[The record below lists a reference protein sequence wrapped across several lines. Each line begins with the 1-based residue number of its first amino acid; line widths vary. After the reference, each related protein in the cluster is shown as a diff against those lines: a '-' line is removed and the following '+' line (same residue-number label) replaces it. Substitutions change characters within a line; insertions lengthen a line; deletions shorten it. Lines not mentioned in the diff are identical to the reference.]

1 MVPQIRIHN
10 TFQIWKIRFDQSF
23 YLARQSVGMVPE
35 MAVRS
40 KPVSKSNISKMVL
53 VVDEIPW
60 INLQMV
66 QHLQTILYRVSLE
79 QPDEPWSLRNDLNH
93 QVQVASDIPKA
104 HVSIE
109 LVEDTYHNFLFVECD
124 SDWVTRTQFI
134 RRNSS
139 WIPDSVG
146 VKGIPFLY
154 NIDLEFE
161 LLGFAF
167 LQTCLGTA
175 FSIRPTWCI
184 CHRFFSNSI
193 KGMQRQGTM

>member
-1 MVPQIRIHN
+1 MVPLIRIHN

-40 KPVSKSNISKMVL
+40 KSVSKSNISKMVS

-109 LVEDTYHNFLFVECD
+109 LVEDTYHNFLSVECD
-124 SDWVTRTQFI
+124 SDWVFRSQWTNLSGGTVRGSLIRLESRAFPSFI
-134 RRNSS
+134 TL
-139 WIPDSVG
+139 I
-146 VKGIPFLY
+146 
-154 NIDLEFE
+154 
-161 LLGFAF
+161 
-167 LQTCLGTA
+167 
-175 FSIRPTWCI
+175 
-184 CHRFFSNSI
+184 
-193 KGMQRQGTM
+193 